1 MVQSI
6 VSDEY
11 SPITGFVFIFNL
23 IVGAGALTIPHAF
36 VQTGL
41 FYGIALL
48 ALLAVTSYI
57 TATFVVECIAGV
69 HAVDKMEATK
79 SERKDKVAFRGPA
92 YPKERQVAL
101 NESLGQE
108 EAVPLLVESKEDRS
122 TYARLDGINYEFD
135 ISNKTEM
142 AQLAQRLF
150 NRQGLYAFSACVV
163 VYLYGDLAIYA
174 VAVPKTLRE
183 MICPRPSR
191 ESVWV
196 CYGSWNSFQV
206 YQMFVLVFAVI
217 FGSFAMGDMQKTKSM
232 QLITTIIRHT
242 SFGLMIVLAIIG
254 IIQHQGR
261 SLTQVLAY
269 EDPTQIS
276 TFLGVCIYSFM
287 CHHSIPG
294 LVAPITDK
302 KKVGQVLRGA
312 FLAVFIVY
320 IVLCGTATFRFTPE
334 EIHDVYTLNFLD
346 HHTPRIEAYFLNLF
360 PVFTLSANFPLIA
373 ITLRETLITLFQG
386 AVGTPEA
393 LLGDCEVNASSRVS
407 RKRYYYGFAALI
419 PPVLIAFFTE
429 DVTLLVGIT
438 GAYAGLGIQWI
449 VPTCLVFALRKRLDQ
464 SRADDL
470 SLPLGNQRS
479 VPFFCL
485 EHVHDWLFSLAFHF
499 VFFLLTVP
507 SEILDN
513 LGTIKR
519 IAIYK
524 PDVYIIQRRGI
535 H

>member
-1 MVQSI
+1 MVQSN
-6 VSDEY
+6 VANEY

-23 IVGAGALTIPHAF
+23 IVGAGALTIPHSF

-41 FYGIALL
+41 LYGSVLL

-69 HAVDKMEATK
+69 HALKTLEKAK
-79 SERKDKVAFRGPA
+79 SEENVKSSFRVSDHT
-92 YPKERQVAL
+92 KEKRSESPGL
-101 NESLGQE
+101 NHD
-108 EAVPLLVESKEDRS
+108 EAVPLLEEGS
-122 TYARLDGINYEFD
+122 TAAHLDGKNCIFD
-135 ISNKTEM
+135 ISDKTEL

-150 NRQGLYAFSACVV
+150 NRQGLHAFSACVV
-163 VYLYGDLAIYA
+163 IYLYGDLAIYA
-174 VAVPKTLRE
+174 VAVPKSLRE

-196 CYGSWNSFQV
+196 CYGSLDSYQV
-206 YQMFVLVFAVI
+206 YQIFVIAFAVI
-217 FGSFAMGDMQKTKSM
+217 FGAFAMGDVQKTKLM

-261 SLTQVLAY
+261 SLKQVLAY
-269 EDPTQIS
+269 EDPTEIS

-294 LVAPITDK
+294 LVAPIANK
-302 KKVGQVLRGA
+302 KKVRKVLLGA

-320 IVLCGTATFRFTPE
+320 IILCGTAAFRFTPE

-373 ITLRETLITLFQG
+373 ITLRENLMSLFQERTLG
-386 AVGTPEA
+386 TSTAVE
-393 LLGDCEVNASSRVS
+393 GDCGVDAPSRASG
-407 RKRYYYGFAALI
+407 KRYYYGLAALI

-429 DVTLLVGIT
+429 DVALLVGIT

-449 VPTCLVFALRKRLDQ
+449 VPTCLVFALRQQLDQ
-464 SRADDL
+464 VKL
-470 SLPLGNQRS
+470 SQAGAFLMENSDVNPQAPLSTHNPFSSPFHHKAWVYS
-479 VPFFCL
+479 V
-485 EHVHDWLFSLAFHF
+485 LALSI
-499 VFFLLTVP
+499 VFLVLITV
-507 SEILDN
+507 IRL
-513 LGTIKR
+513 I
-519 IAIYK
+519 
-524 PDVYIIQRRGI
+524 
-535 H
+535 